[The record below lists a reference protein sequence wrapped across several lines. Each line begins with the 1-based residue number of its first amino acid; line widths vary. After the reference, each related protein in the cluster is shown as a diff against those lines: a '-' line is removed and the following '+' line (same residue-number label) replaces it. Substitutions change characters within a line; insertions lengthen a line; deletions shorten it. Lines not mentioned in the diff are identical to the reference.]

1 MSMTDPIADLLTR
14 IRNANQA
21 RKEHVDVPWSRTK
34 EAIVRVAV
42 EEGFLQSFSVVEEEA
57 PKRTLRVVLRYD
69 DNHRPVIKELKR
81 ISRPSLR
88 VYVGAKEIKP
98 MRGGLGIHI
107 LSTPSGV
114 LVDREARKRNLG
126 GELICTIW

>member
-21 RKEHVDVPWSRTK
+21 RKEVVDVPWSRQK

-42 EEGFLQSFSVVEEEA
+42 DEGFLQAFGVVEDGV
-57 PKRTLRVVLRYD
+57 KRTLRITLRYD
-69 DNHRPVIKELKR
+69 GSHRPVIKVVKR

-88 VYVGAKEIKP
+88 VYVGAKEIP
-98 MRGGLGIHI
+98 PIRGGLGIHI
-107 LSTPSGV
+107 LSTPAGV

-126 GELICTIW
+126 GEVICSIW